1 MIQLKCTCKLSN
13 LPSKEEVVDSTLS
26 NLPLIVV
33 TDVFK
38 EAVSNCNLSNLWSK
52 EDVVVSILSNLE
64 SSEDVVVST
73 LSNLE
78 SSEDVTPAIVVL
90 FDLLNI

>member
-1 MIQLKCTCKLSN
+1 MMCIILFYLTFGQVIQLLICKLSN

-52 EDVVVSILSNLE
+52 KM
-64 SSEDVVVST
+64 
-73 LSNLE
+73 
-78 SSEDVTPAIVVL
+78 
-90 FDLLNI
+90 

>member
-1 MIQLKCTCKLSN
+1 MYLKKCL
-13 LPSKEEVVDSTLS
+13 
-26 NLPLIVV
+26 
-33 TDVFK
+33 
-38 EAVSNCNLSNLWSK
+38 NCNSSNFIK

-78 SSEDVTPAIVVL
+78 SSEDVTPSHCCT
-90 FDLLNI
+90 F